1 MDRRIDERFPTN
13 LDVTV
18 TDISAPEHCAAG
30 QIVDISRSGVCAN
43 LSLRFAA
50 GAVVKAQLADC
61 VLFGHVIYSNEG
73 PWFRTGIEVVRVL
86 MGESDLSRLLNGIL
100 AETMPAIPGV
110 SAIKS

>member
-1 MDRRIDERFPTN
+1 MDRRIDQRYPAN

-18 TDISAPEHCAAG
+18 TDIAAPDQSASG

-61 VLFGHVIYSNEG
+61 VLFGHVVYSNEG

-100 AETMPAIPGV
+100 AETMPGI
-110 SAIKS
+110 SAVKS